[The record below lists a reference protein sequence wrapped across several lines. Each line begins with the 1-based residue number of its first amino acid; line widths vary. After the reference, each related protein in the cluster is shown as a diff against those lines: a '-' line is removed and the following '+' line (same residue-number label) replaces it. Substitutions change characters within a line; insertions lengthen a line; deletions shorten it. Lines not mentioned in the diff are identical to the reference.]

1 MAVTTKIEINMDDIR
16 SVVENIVKLEDA
28 SDIKLIRDYM
38 QEMRDSGS
46 GPQKVVDRAL
56 EWSERLL
63 LQLYPERGQVIT
75 MRLASHYVSII
86 AKEIGVHA
94 GKRRQEKVVSV
105 AE

>member
-1 MAVTTKIEINMDDIR
+1 MLKTEINMDDVR
-16 SVVENIVKLEDA
+16 SVVNNIGKLEDA
-28 SDIKLIRDYM
+28 EDMEIIRNYM
-38 QEMRDSGS
+38 HEQRDSGS
-46 GPQKVVDRAL
+46 APQRVVDRSL

-75 MRLASHYVSII
+75 MRLASHYVSVI